1 MLTHTWPGQKVIVL
15 NPLAECCLRQC
26 GKFADRRLD
35 RPLLPVCALCYRS
48 EPSRPFKI
56 AVTGSKADI
65 KVKGS
70 KTTAQLSAKAPA
82 MMAEAAR
89 RLQQQQS
96 LRVSRTRDNHMQAI
110 ASGSR
115 SAYDSAA
122 AAAAAAGT
130 ASTGS
135 LAVHDPEAPCAV
147 PVQRQYEF
155 AAEVWAAP
163 ADGPFRATKV
173 VSIKSKYILFNDT
186 GMVLEY
192 KQRGTPDATHPGYS
206 SYGEGR
212 RFAGLLQP
220 QER

>member
-1 MLTHTWPGQKVIVL
+1 MLWAAARSLLCHDVL
-15 NPLAECCLRQC
+15 SCCH
-26 GKFADRRLD
+26 
-35 RPLLPVCALCYRS
+35 RS

-56 AVTGSKADI
+56 SVTGSKADI

-70 KTTAQLSAKAPA
+70 DSWAGLSA
-82 MMAEAAR
+82 AAFTR
-89 RLQQQQS
+89 VLQQQQS
-96 LRVSRTRDNHMQAI
+96 QRALRVAATGMQAVP
-110 ASGSR
+110 SGAR
-115 SAYDSAA
+115 AAYDASAA
-122 AAAAAAGT
+122 AAVGT
-130 ASTGS
+130 GGQG
-135 LAVHDPEAPCAV
+135 LQFDPELPLKV
-147 PVQRQYEF
+147 KVQRQYEF
-155 AAEVWAAP
+155 AAEVWTAP

-192 KQRGTPDATHPGYS
+192 KQKNTPDVAHPGYT

>member
-1 MLTHTWPGQKVIVL
+1 LL
-15 NPLAECCLRQC
+15 LL
-26 GKFADRRLD
+26 
-35 RPLLPVCALCYRS
+35 PLLWLCCHPRS

-56 AVTGSKADI
+56 SVTGSKADI

-70 KTTAQLSAKAPA
+70 ESWAELSLAAQQ
-82 MMAEAAR
+82 
-89 RLQQQQS
+89 RLQHQQS
-96 LRVSRTRDNHMQAI
+96 QRFSLSRAPGSSLLQSVI
-110 ASGSR
+110 SGPR
-115 SAYDSAA
+115 SAYD
-122 AAAAAAGT
+122 AAAGT
-130 ASTGS
+130 AVAAATSSGGAGG
-135 LAVHDPEAPCAV
+135 LPAYDPELPLKV
-147 PVQRQYEF
+147 KVQRQYEF

-192 KQRGTPDATHPGYS
+192 KQKNTPDATHPGYIA
-206 SYGEGR
+206 YGEGR

>member
-1 MLTHTWPGQKVIVL
+1 MQSLSLPNETSSTIH
-15 NPLAECCLRQC
+15 CCHHRCWLYYRC
-26 GKFADRRLD
+26 
-35 RPLLPVCALCYRS
+35 CRS

-56 AVTGSKADI
+56 SVTGSKADI

-70 KTTAQLSAKAPA
+70 ESWAELSPTAQQ
-82 MMAEAAR
+82 
-89 RLQQQQS
+89 RLLQHQQS
-96 LRVSRTRDNHMQAI
+96 QRLLRTPGAGLIQSVI
-110 ASGSR
+110 SGPR
-115 SAYDSAA
+115 SAYDAAAGAAVAA
-122 AAAAAAGT
+122 AAASSGGT
-130 ASTGS
+130 GGLPAF
-135 LAVHDPEAPCAV
+135 DPELPLV
-147 PVQRQYEF
+147 VKVQRQYEF

-192 KQRGTPDATHPGYS
+192 KQKNTPDATHPGYAA
-206 SYGEGR
+206 YGEGR

>member
-1 MLTHTWPGQKVIVL
+1 VH
-15 NPLAECCLRQC
+15 CCCCR
-26 GKFADRRLD
+26 
-35 RPLLPVCALCYRS
+35 RS

-56 AVTGSKADI
+56 SVTGSKADI

-70 KTTAQLSAKAPA
+70 E
-82 MMAEAAR
+82 AEAELSDAAAAQA
-89 RLQQQQS
+89 LQRQRSQRAS
-96 LRVSRTRDNHMQAI
+96 ALRGPGSSLLRVMS
-110 ASGSR
+110 SGAR
-115 SAYDSAA
+115 SAYDAAASAA
-122 AAAAAAGT
+122 VGGVGGVSAGGAAAAAGGLP
-130 ASTGS
+130 AY
-135 LAVHDPEAPCAV
+135 DPELALKV
-147 PVQRQYEF
+147 KVQRQYEF

-192 KQRGTPDATHPGYS
+192 KQKNTPDAGHPGYTA
-206 SYGEGR
+206 YGEGR

>member
-1 MLTHTWPGQKVIVL
+1 MLVLILPPG
-15 NPLAECCLRQC
+15 A
-26 GKFADRRLD
+26 AA
-35 RPLLPVCALCYRS
+35 ALCCCRRS

-56 AVTGSKADI
+56 SVTGSKADI

-70 KTTAQLSAKAPA
+70 ESW
-82 MMAEAAR
+82 AE
-89 RLQQQQS
+89 L
-96 LRVSRTRDNHMQAI
+96 
-110 ASGSR
+110 
-115 SAYDSAA
+115 SAA
-122 AAAAAAGT
+122 AAAQQALQRQRSQRVASSLRGPGSSLLRVMSSGARSAYDAAASAAVGVGASSGGAAAGGLGLP
-130 ASTGS
+130 AY
-135 LAVHDPEAPCAV
+135 DPEVALKV
-147 PVQRQYEF
+147 KVQRQYEF

-192 KQRGTPDATHPGYS
+192 KQKNTPDAGHPRYS
-206 SYGEGR
+206 AYGEGR

>member
-1 MLTHTWPGQKVIVL
+1 MPPGT
-15 NPLAECCLRQC
+15 A
-26 GKFADRRLD
+26 
-35 RPLLPVCALCYRS
+35 ALCCCRRS

-56 AVTGSKADI
+56 SVTGSKADI

-70 KTTAQLSAKAPA
+70 ESWAELS
-82 MMAEAAR
+82 
-89 RLQQQQS
+89 
-96 LRVSRTRDNHMQAI
+96 V
-110 ASGSR
+110 
-115 SAYDSAA
+115 AA
-122 AAAAAAGT
+122 AAAAQQALQRQRSQRTSLRGPGSNLLRVMSSGARSAYDAAASAAVGGASAGGAAGGLP
-130 ASTGS
+130 AY
-135 LAVHDPEAPCAV
+135 DPELALKV
-147 PVQRQYEF
+147 KVQRQYEF

-192 KQRGTPDATHPGYS
+192 KQKNTPDAGHPGYS
-206 SYGEGR
+206 AYGEGR